1 MPSRLKTARP
11 DRGLPPLAGP
21 IGPRPLLTTPRP
33 RRLGSTRRSS
43 KRPRPTRTRLG
54 SRVLPTALAILVCLA
69 AVVTAR
75 AGAML
80 DSKTA
85 ADGLKEALGVGTSRS
100 VDLLGRPDG
109 YLGNLDVRIPMPE
122 KLHFIDTSLRTIGKG
137 KLVDEFA
144 TSMNRAAETAAPLA
158 RSVFLDTIKQMSFTD
173 ALKIVRGKDHEAT
186 DYLRANA
193 GPRLD
198 TLFRPIVAGQL
209 DKVGTTRSFDA
220 MMSRASALPFA
231 GKSPFD
237 LDAYV
242 TGKALDGMF
251 LIIGREEEKIRRD
264 PVARTTDLLK
274 TVFGASRD
282 PGKKKSPWWKK
293 AVSGGSSN
301 SGT

>member
-1 MPSRLKTARP
+1 MPSTEKTTPSGTVR
-11 DRGLPPLAGP
+11 RVLLAG
-21 IGPRPLLTTPRP
+21 
-33 RRLGSTRRSS
+33 
-43 KRPRPTRTRLG
+43 
-54 SRVLPTALAILVCLA
+54 LAIVASLGPAPRELA
-69 AVVTAR
+69 AT
-75 AGAML
+75 GL

-109 YLGNLDVRIPMPE
+109 YLKDLDVRIPMPE
-122 KLHFIDTSLRTIGKG
+122 KLHVVDKSLRTIGKG
-137 KLVDEFA
+137 NLVDEFV

-158 RSVFLDTIKQMSFTD
+158 RSVFLDTIKQMSFAD
-173 ALKIVRGKDHEAT
+173 ALTIVRGKDHEAT

-231 GKSPFD
+231 GKSAFD
-237 LDAYV
+237 LDEYV
-242 TGKALDGMF
+242 TAKALDGLF
-251 LIIGREEEKIRRD
+251 LMIGREEEKIRKD

-274 TVFGASRD
+274 TVFGAAGES
-282 PGKKKSPWWKK
+282 GKKKSPWWKK
-293 AVSGGSSN
+293 VVSGRTSS
-301 SGT
+301 SGR